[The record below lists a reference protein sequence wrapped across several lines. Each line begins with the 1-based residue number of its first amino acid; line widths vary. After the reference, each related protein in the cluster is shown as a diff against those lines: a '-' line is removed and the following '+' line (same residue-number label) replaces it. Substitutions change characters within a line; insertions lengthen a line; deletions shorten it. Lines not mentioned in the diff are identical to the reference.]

1 VVIKKIKGKIG
12 GIEIQLSET
21 YESIIISKKKNII
34 ISKSNVLFI
43 KKKKTSNKL
52 KLSLYMIMYLEEHY
66 N

>member
-1 VVIKKIKGKIG
+1 MVIKKIKGKIG

-21 YESIIISKKKNII
+21 YESITISKKINII

-43 KKKKTSNKL
+43 KKKKSNKF
-52 KLSLYMIMYLEEHY
+52 KLSLKMIMYLEEHY